1 MCPPCFTLVR
11 GSSPSF
17 FTSNCPFSPPPPRP
31 LSNKIMEAHQRG
43 RYRALPFI
51 ATPLEQEGGHGQHY
65 SNPSK
70 GSLDSAKDSN
80 SSVDSS
86 ETTVIRQNRPSFR
99 KKDEATTI
107 ELFYDLFFVANLT
120 SFTSVHAIDSRSSE
134 SLSLLQ
140 SPHQDV
146 R

>member
-1 MCPPCFTLVR
+1 
-11 GSSPSF
+11 
-17 FTSNCPFSPPPPRP
+17 
-31 LSNKIMEAHQRG
+31 MEAHQRG

-51 ATPLEQEGGHGQHY
+51 ATPLEQDEGHGKHH
-65 SNPSK
+65 SNPSE
-70 GSLDSAKDSN
+70 GSLDSAKNSN
-80 SSVDSS
+80 PSVDSS
-86 ETTVIRQNRPSFR
+86 ETTVVRQNRPSFR

-120 SFTSVHAIDSRSSE
+120 SFTSVHAIDSRSSK

-140 SPHQDV
+140 SPHQNV